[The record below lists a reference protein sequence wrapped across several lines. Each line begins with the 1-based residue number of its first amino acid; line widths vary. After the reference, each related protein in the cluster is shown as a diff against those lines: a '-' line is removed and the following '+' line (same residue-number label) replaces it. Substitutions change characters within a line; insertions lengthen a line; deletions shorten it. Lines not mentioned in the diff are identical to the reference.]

1 MSEQNPPT
9 KATRAAALPASA
21 AMTPFDIGLFVL
33 CVLVWGLAWIATH
46 FQVGTVAPEVSI
58 AWRYLIAT
66 PMMFAFAAWRGERI
80 WFVPIEHL
88 YSCGLGIALFSAN
101 YVLFYYASLHVSS
114 GLLSILFTLAAIGNV
129 VFAAIFFGVRIDRR
143 VVAGGILGIA
153 GVAAMFYP
161 ELGDMR
167 FDGGALL
174 GLVLGSVATV
184 LFCLGNM
191 VSISAQRRRMPVFS
205 TTAWG
210 MAYGTAIVAIL
221 AVARGETFTVDTQ
234 AAYLY
239 GLAYLSV
246 FGSFVGFGAYF
257 TLLGRVG
264 AARAG
269 YSVVLYPV
277 IALVAST
284 FFEGYRWSA
293 LAVAGLV
300 SVLLGVLL
308 VLRRPQS

>member
-1 MSEQNPPT
+1 
-9 KATRAAALPASA
+9 
-21 AMTPFDIGLFVL
+21 MTPFDIGLFVL
-33 CVLVWGLAWIATH
+33 CVLVWGLSWIATH

-58 AWRYLIAT
+58 VWRYIIAT
-66 PMMFAFAAWRGERI
+66 PMMFAFAAWRGERLR
-80 WFVPIEHL
+80 FAPLEHL
-88 YSCGLGIALFSAN
+88 YCCGLGISLFSAN
-101 YVLFYYASLHVSS
+101 YVLFYYASMQVPS

-129 VFAAIFFGVRIDRR
+129 LFAAIFFGIRIDRR
-143 VVAGGILGIA
+143 VIAGGILGIT

-161 ELGDMR
+161 ELGEMR
-167 FDGGALL
+167 LNGGALL

-191 VSISAQRRRMPVFS
+191 MSISAQRRRMPVFS
-205 TTAWG
+205 TTAWA
-210 MAYGTAIVAIL
+210 MAYGTAIVTFL
-221 AVARGETFTVDTQ
+221 AVARGETFTVDMQ
-234 AAYLY
+234 PAYLY

-246 FGSFVGFGAYF
+246 LGSFVGFGAYF

-284 FFEGYRWSA
+284 FFEGNRWSA
-293 LAVAGLV
+293 LAAAGLV
-300 SVLLGVLL
+300 CVLLGVLL
-308 VLRRPQS
+308 VLRPPQS

>member
-1 MSEQNPPT
+1 MPLSSGN
-9 KATRAAALPASA
+9 SA
-21 AMTPFDIGLFVL
+21 ERDPNARLMTPFDIGLFVL
-33 CVLVWGLAWIATH
+33 CVLIWGLAWIATH

-58 AWRYLIAT
+58 IWRYLIAT
-66 PMMFAFAAWRGERI
+66 PMMFVFAAWRGERLR
-80 WFVPIEHL
+80 FVPREHL
-88 YSCGLGIALFSAN
+88 YCFGLGFALFSAN

-114 GLLSILFTLAAIGNV
+114 GLLSILFTLAAILNV

-143 VVAGGILGIA
+143 VIGGGMLGIA

-167 FDGGALL
+167 FDGGAVL
-174 GLVLGSVATV
+174 GLMLGSVATV

-191 VSISAQRRRMPVFS
+191 VSIASQRRRMPVFS

-210 MAYGTAIVAIL
+210 MAYGTVLVAIL
-221 AVARGETFTVDTQ
+221 AAARGETFTIDLR
-234 AAYLY
+234 APYLY

-246 FGSFVGFGAYF
+246 LGSFVGFGAYF

-264 AARAG
+264 PARAG

-293 LAVAGLV
+293 LAVAGLACV
-300 SVLLGVLL
+300 MLGVLL
-308 VLRRPQS
+308 VLRRPQG